1 MSRKR
6 EKRDGGKRL
15 IERRD
20 SGGEGR
26 REVLKKKKNLLF
38 SFIIPTFAFIIGK
51 SPILI
56 RMLDMNYIMK
66 LTSVKRP

>member
-1 MSRKR
+1 VSRNR
-6 EKRDGGKRL
+6 GKRDGGKRL

-20 SGGEGR
+20 RGGWGR
-26 REVLKKKKNLLF
+26 GEVLKRKKNLLF

-66 LTSVKRP
+66 LTPVKRP

>member
-1 MSRKR
+1 M
-6 EKRDGGKRL
+6 RDGCKRL

-20 SGGEGR
+20 RGGWGHG
-26 REVLKKKKNLLF
+26 EVLKREKNLLF

>member
-1 MSRKR
+1 MSRNR
-6 EKRDGGKRL
+6 GKRDGGKRL

-20 SGGEGR
+20 RGEWGCG
-26 REVLKKKKNLLF
+26 EVLKRKKNLLF

-66 LTSVKRP
+66 PTTVKRP